1 MRVCV
6 TFLPYVTVGVSLALP
21 LTGSALLIL
30 LMAGFFGCCY
40 HCKHSPEC
48 TQKCMSKHN
57 IPNGSGEADPDL
69 PAESVELLQ
78 ITEEIEPLHK
88 HNEKKSEKQEVA
100 AAGKALRK
108 ESKDNKPFQLH
119 AFFNCVFGCQ
129 HEIKCSRTCLK
140 RHGIA
145 DHFVP
150 DSMIRDMVDD
160 AHAAVLVQQQEF
172 ELSLALE

>member
-1 MRVCV
+1 
-6 TFLPYVTVGVSLALP
+6 
-21 LTGSALLIL
+21 
-30 LMAGFFGCCY
+30 
-40 HCKHSPEC
+40 
-48 TQKCMSKHN
+48 MSKHN

-69 PAESVELLQ
+69 PVESVELLQ
-78 ITEEIEPLHK
+78 ITDDIEPLDK
-88 HNEKKSEKQEVA
+88 QILGDLNDKAPPMSTEHNENKSEKQEVA
-100 AAGKALRK
+100 AAGKDLRK

-140 RHGIA
+140 KHGIA

-160 AHAAVLVQQQEF
+160 AHAAVLVQQQAF
-172 ELSLALE
+172 ELSLALM